1 AASSDDDP
9 EGAFQLGYD
18 ACRKICLALVLATG
32 LRPRGEGHHATTF
45 DAASAIAANF
55 AARSVVRDAAQL
67 RYVRNGAEYRAEAV
81 TDADVADAIA
91 IGDELLKTMTD
102 GIDKILAAT

>member
-1 AASSDDDP
+1 VTPSQNSLADLVGDGLLERAPIDVNVVRNLLRQAGNHLRTAAASSDDDP

-45 DAASAIAANF
+45 DAASAI
-55 AARSVVRDAAQL
+55 
-67 RYVRNGAEYRAEAV
+67 
-81 TDADVADAIA
+81 
-91 IGDELLKTMTD
+91 GDELLKTMTD